1 MYLIDYNRVIRINII
16 NDFDFMCCT
25 CTLEMRDNMFSCH
38 SGLNKISISLVEKKV
53 DLIVFHMKEHSSKS
67 KADKSLLGH
76 VFVCLP
82 E

>member
-25 CTLEMRDNMFSCH
+25 CTLEMRDSMFSCH
-38 SGLNKISISLVEKKV
+38 SGLNKISISLVEKKSGF
-53 DLIVFHMKEHSSKS
+53 DYI
-67 KADKSLLGH
+67 ANDTSLLGH
-76 VFVCLP
+76 VFVYLL

>member
-25 CTLEMRDNMFSCH
+25 CTLEMRDSMFSCH
-38 SGLNKISISLVEKKV
+38 SGLNKISISLVEKKSGF
-53 DLIVFHMKEHSSKS
+53 DCNT
-67 KADKSLLGH
+67 SLLGH
-76 VFVCLP
+76 VFVYLL